1 MHLIVNPAAAG
12 GRVGRRWQEIRARL
26 ARAGVNIPF
35 TLTRAPAHATELAA
49 EAVAQGNQVVVAAG
63 GDGTI
68 CEVVEGLH
76 RAGRGALGILPL
88 GTGNDAAR
96 TLRLPLRLEEAA
108 RTLLSGARRRVD
120 LIRAGDRVV
129 LNAIGIGLL
138 GDINVRAQSVK
149 FVRGIAAY
157 LATAAVSL
165 FRYRG
170 PMVEVLGDRF
180 TYRGSL
186 LIMAIHSGPST
197 GGGFRLTPGARPDD
211 GQLDAC
217 LVENLPPRKRLHR
230 LLCALKGTLGEQPGS
245 HPFSFTHLELR
256 TDTELPAH
264 LDGNPWRIGPPGVR
278 FEVLPRALEVVA
290 PPA

>member
-12 GRVGRRWQEIRARL
+12 GRVGKHWRRIRERL
-26 ARAGVNIPF
+26 RRVGLDLPF
-35 TLTRAPAHATELAA
+35 TLTKAPSHATELAQ
-49 EAVAQGNQVVVAAG
+49 EVVARGDDLVVAAG

-68 CEVVEGLH
+68 CEVAEGLH

-96 TLRLPLRLEEAA
+96 TLRLPLRLEDAA
-108 RTLLSGARRRVD
+108 RTLAEGVRRRVD
-120 LIRAGDRVV
+120 LIRAGDRVA

-138 GDINVRAQSVK
+138 GDINVKAQRVK

-170 PMVEVLGDRF
+170 PEVEIEADGF

-186 LIMAIHSGPST
+186 LIMAVHSGPST
-197 GGGFRLTPGARPDD
+197 GGGFQLTPHAVPDD
-211 GQLDAC
+211 GTLDAC
-217 LVENLPPRKRLHR
+217 VVENLPVPSRLQR
-230 LLCALKGTLGEQPGS
+230 LLAALRGPLGDQPGS
-245 HPFSFTHLELR
+245 HPFRFTQLELR
-256 TDTELPAH
+256 TPVALPAH
-264 LDGNPWRIGPPGVR
+264 LDGNPWQVAPPGIR
-278 FEVLPRALEVVA
+278 FQVLPAALEVVA
-290 PPA
+290 PRG